1 MKGIQYD
8 YLRVSVLYFNP
19 IFVFVLFFF
28 VVLFV
33 CLWYNFCMGFFE
45 VICFEDYVV

>member
-19 IFVFVLFFF
+19 IFVFVLFFLLF
-28 VVLFV
+28 FLFV
-33 CLWYNFCMGFFE
+33 CGIIFVWDFF
-45 VICFEDYVV
+45 